1 MCGGGSFYR
10 SFLLKTPH
18 LACSNTV
25 STTNLNG
32 TKALKTLESILPR
45 MAQLTGGVSGKLA
58 KLKISFDLISLGLIP
73 LKRMMKTM
81 TTQAMMVTMMTM
93 LRCQSRFFKIY

>member
-1 MCGGGSFYR
+1 VAVVHFIGL
-10 SFLLKTPH
+10 FLLKTPH
-18 LACSNTV
+18 LACSDTV
-25 STTNLNG
+25 STTNLDG

-45 MAQLTGGVSGKLA
+45 MAQLTRGVSGKLA

-81 TTQAMMVTMMTM
+81 TTQAMMVTMTTM
-93 LRCQSRFFKIY
+93 LCCQSQFLKIY